1 MHLGEADVAARG
13 ELGELGSALE
23 LPLGGVRV
31 RVRVRVGERLGL
43 GLGLATPTPTP
54 NPNPNTSPN
63 PNLGEARDVAAIAQL
78 RLLLVDQ
85 PV

>member
-31 RVRVRVGERLGL
+31 RVRVRVKVRVKGMVTRGDGDDAE
-43 GLGLATPTPTP
+43 
-54 NPNPNTSPN
+54 
-63 PNLGEARDVAAIAQL
+63 L
-78 RLLLVDQ
+78 RHVLV
-85 PV
+85 V